1 MNASQR
7 CICLAKAL
15 LCVAIENLRNFCTCD
30 VHSNTFLGYYIK
42 SLSYSLSFKFHPF
55 VKARHSI
62 FISSA
67 VGVNM
72 VCGSGLRAVA
82 MAAQVRL
89 KGASKVDRQEKSVQI
104 KE

>member
-1 MNASQR
+1 MY
-7 CICLAKAL
+7 I
-15 LCVAIENLRNFCTCD
+15 
-30 VHSNTFLGYYIK
+30 SNTFLGYYIK
-42 SLSYSLSFKFHPF
+42 SLLSYSLSFKFHPF

-67 VGVNM
+67 MGVNM

-89 KGASKVDRQEKSVQI
+89 KGASKVDIRKNLF
-104 KE
+104 K